1 MSEYVSDC
9 GSLDDLFDEASL
21 ALVEVE
27 VHSPE
32 PRVSKPDAVRTSTAT
47 HNAAVLATASAER
60 LTYCSVP
67 AGTCEYEE

>member
-9 GSLDDLFDEASL
+9 GSLDDFFDEASL

-32 PRVSKPDAVRTSTAT
+32 PRVSNPDGVRTSPMFSLFLFVALMK
-47 HNAAVLATASAER
+47 A
-60 LTYCSVP
+60 
-67 AGTCEYEE
+67 